1 MKKKYDILVIKK
13 YHEAKKKLDEAFPT
27 NSSYSS
33 RNQMTKTCWMGI
45 AIVSLYVV
53 LTGVLGTA
61 LFFLRTSSGFP
72 FTLDGSVDKITLKFY
87 LKCKANNQNI
97 VIESLLYP
105 WTIFQSG

>member
-1 MKKKYDILVIKK
+1 
-13 YHEAKKKLDEAFPT
+13 
-27 NSSYSS
+27 
-33 RNQMTKTCWMGI
+33 MTKTCWMGI

-72 FTLDGSVDKITLKFY
+72 FTLDVSIDKITLKFY

-105 WTIFQSG
+105 WTIFQSGSVLQYQEHNIATPKLEITVVC